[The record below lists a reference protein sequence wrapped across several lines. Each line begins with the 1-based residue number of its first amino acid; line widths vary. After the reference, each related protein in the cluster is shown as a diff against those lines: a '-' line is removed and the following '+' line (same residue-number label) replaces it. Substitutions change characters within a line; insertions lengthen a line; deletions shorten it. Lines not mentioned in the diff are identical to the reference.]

1 VNTVGS
7 GAFYSGGDVDM
18 RGRRREELQIMRNKA
33 DGLELSLIGS
43 LSFNSGSEYETHLEL
58 KLRSNI

>member
-1 VNTVGS
+1 
-7 GAFYSGGDVDM
+7 M